1 MDISMVDK
9 FEKCFHGK
17 AGWLDLEPYQSDSI
31 VSDLTPTMFEKVS
44 DGGATVWEISNDAE
58 DDHNATVIDNN
69 PSSAFFGLT
78 W

>member
-1 MDISMVDK
+1 MDISIVDK

-17 AGWLDLEPYQSDSI
+17 AGSIDLEAYQSDSI
-31 VSDLTPTMFEKVS
+31 VSDLTPTMFEEVT
-44 DGGATVWEISNDAE
+44 DGESSVWEISNDAE
-58 DDHNATVIDNN
+58 KDHNATVIDNN